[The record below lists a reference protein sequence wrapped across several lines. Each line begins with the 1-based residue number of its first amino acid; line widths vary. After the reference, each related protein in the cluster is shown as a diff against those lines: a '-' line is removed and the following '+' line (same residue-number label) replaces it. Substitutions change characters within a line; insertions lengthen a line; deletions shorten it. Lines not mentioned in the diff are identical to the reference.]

1 MIFIDV
7 PASVLAIALLYNFDH
22 PLIVFGIIGTPWWY
36 VLSRAAE
43 IAYSWM
49 VQNRRPNRD

>member
-43 IAYSWM
+43 IAYSWT